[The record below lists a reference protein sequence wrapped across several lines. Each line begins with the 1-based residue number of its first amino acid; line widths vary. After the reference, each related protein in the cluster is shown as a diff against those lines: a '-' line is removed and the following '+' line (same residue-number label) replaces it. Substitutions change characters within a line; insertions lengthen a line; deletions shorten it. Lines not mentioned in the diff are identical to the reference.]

1 MGARMKKLL
10 WVLFFFVMNI
20 AIYGGI
26 EIVFERDLWNL
37 GRQADMWE
45 LIVTII
51 CVGILVFCMYKV
63 HTKLF
68 KPTVKRKFQLM
79 DLIFVFVT
87 YIALRFSSYLI
98 HNLWSSMAYG
108 TGRTKLVDFFFRANL
123 PLTTDKYI
131 FAIEALGL
139 VCFAPLL
146 EEFLF
151 RGFLNNLLRGKVNTF
166 VRMSIVSILF
176 TAVHFPTYIHNWIQF
191 LAYLIGY
198 IVLLLVYERR
208 RSLFDAILLHSLYNG
223 LLVIL
228 FIEIPRRFF

>member
-1 MGARMKKLL
+1 MGARMKKPL
-10 WVLFFFVMNI
+10 WVLFFFVAYI
-20 AIYGGI
+20 VIRGGI

-51 CVGILVFCMYKV
+51 CVGILIFCMYRV

-87 YIALRFSSYLI
+87 YITLRFSIYLI
-98 HNLWSSMAYG
+98 SLWSSWAYG
-108 TGRTKLVDFFFRANL
+108 TGRSKLVNFFFTANL
-123 PLTTDKYI
+123 TLTTDKFI
-131 FAIEALGL
+131 FALDALGL
-139 VCFAPLL
+139 VFIAPFV

-166 VRMSIVSILF
+166 IRMSIVSILF
-176 TAVHFPTYIHNWIQF
+176 AALHFPTYIHNWIQF
-191 LAYLIGY
+191 IAYLILA
-198 IVLLLVYERR
+198 IVLFLVYERR

>member
-1 MGARMKKLL
+1 MGARLKKPL
-10 WVLFFFVMNI
+10 WVLFFFVVNI
-20 AIYGGI
+20 VIYGGI
-26 EIVFERDLWNL
+26 EFVFKMNLWNL
-37 GRQADMWE
+37 GRQADMWK

-51 CVGILVFCMYKV
+51 CVAILLIFMYRV

-87 YIALRFSSYLI
+87 YIADMFLSYLI
-98 HNLWSSMAYG
+98 YNLWSSMAYG

-131 FAIEALGL
+131 FALEALGL
-139 VCFAPLL
+139 VCFAPLI

-151 RGFLNNLLRGKVNTF
+151 RGFLNNLLRGKVNAF

-176 TAVHFPTYIHNWIQF
+176 AAIHYPTFIHNWIEF
-191 LAYLIGY
+191 LAYLILS
-198 IVLLLVYERR
+198 IVLFLVYERR
-208 RSLFDAILLHSLYNG
+208 RSLFDAILLHSLSNG

>member
-1 MGARMKKLL
+1 MGARIKKPL
-10 WVLFFFVMNI
+10 WFLFFFVAYI
-20 AIYGGI
+20 VIRGGI
-26 EIVFERDLWNL
+26 EFVFKMNLWNL

-68 KPTVKRKFQLM
+68 KPTVKRKIQLM

-87 YIALRFSSYLI
+87 YITLRFSIYLI
-98 HNLWSSMAYG
+98 SLWSSMAYG
-108 TGRTKLVDFFFRANL
+108 TGRLKLVDFFFRADL
-123 PLTTDKYI
+123 TLTTDKFI
-131 FAIEALGL
+131 FALDALGL
-139 VCFAPLL
+139 VFIAPFV

-166 VRMSIVSILF
+166 IRMSIVSILF
-176 TAVHFPTYIHNWIQF
+176 AALHFPYYIHNWIQF
-191 LAYLIGY
+191 IAYIILS
-198 IVLLLVYERR
+198 IVLFLVYERR

>member
-1 MGARMKKLL
+1 MGARIKKPL
-10 WVLFFFVMNI
+10 WFLFFFVAYI
-20 AIYGGI
+20 VIRGGI
-26 EIVFERDLWNL
+26 EIVFEMNLWNL

-68 KPTVKRKFQLM
+68 KPTVKRKIQLM
-79 DLIFVFVT
+79 DLFFVFVT
-87 YIALRFSSYLI
+87 YITLRFSIYLI
-98 HNLWSSMAYG
+98 SLWSSMAYG
-108 TGRTKLVDFFFRANL
+108 TGRSKLVDFFFRADL
-123 PLTTDKYI
+123 TLTTDKFI
-131 FAIEALGL
+131 FALDALGL
-139 VCFAPLL
+139 VFIAPFV

-151 RGFLNNLLRGKVNTF
+151 RGFL
-166 VRMSIVSILF
+166 IVSILF
-176 TAVHFPTYIHNWIQF
+176 TGIHMPYIHNWRQF
-191 LAYLIGY
+191 IAYLILS
-198 IVLLLVYERR
+198 IVLFLVYERR

>member
-1 MGARMKKLL
+1 MVARLKKPL
-10 WVLFFFVMNI
+10 WFLFFFVAYI
-20 AIYGGI
+20 VIRGGI

-51 CVGILVFCMYKV
+51 CVGILIFCMYRV

-87 YIALRFSSYLI
+87 YITLRFSSYLI
-98 HNLWSSMAYG
+98 YNLWSSMAYG
-108 TGRTKLVDFFFRANL
+108 TGRSKLVDFFFRANL

-131 FAIEALGL
+131 FALEALSI
-139 VCFAPLL
+139 VVIAPFV

-166 VRMSIVSILF
+166 IRMSIVSILF
-176 TAVHFPTYIHNWIQF
+176 AALHFTYIHNWIQF
-191 LAYLIGY
+191 LDYLIGS
-198 IVLLLVYERR
+198 IVLFLVYERR
-208 RSLFDAILLHSLYNG
+208 RSLFDAILLHSLFNG

>member
-1 MGARMKKLL
+1 MVARLKKPL

-20 AIYGGI
+20 AIYVGI
-26 EIVFERDLWNL
+26 DFVFDMNLWNL
-37 GRQADMWE
+37 GRQADMWK

-51 CVGILVFCMYKV
+51 CVAILLIFMYRV

-87 YIALRFSSYLI
+87 YITLRFSIYLI
-98 HNLWSSMAYG
+98 SLWSSWAYG
-108 TGRTKLVDFFFRANL
+108 TGRLKLVDFFFRADL
-123 PLTTDKYI
+123 TLTTDKFI
-131 FAIEALGL
+131 FALDALGL
-139 VCFAPLL
+139 VFIAPFV

-166 VRMSIVSILF
+166 IRMSIVSILF
-176 TAVHFPTYIHNWIQF
+176 AAIHFPYYIHNWIQF
-191 LAYLIGY
+191 IDYLIGS
-198 IVLLLVYERR
+198 IVLFLVYERR

>member
-1 MGARMKKLL
+1 MVARLKKPL
-10 WVLFFFVMNI
+10 WFLFFFVAYI
-20 AIYGGI
+20 VIRGGI

-51 CVGILVFCMYKV
+51 CVGILIFCMYRV

-87 YIALRFSSYLI
+87 YVAVRFSSYLI
-98 HNLWSSMAYG
+98 YNLWSSWAYG
-108 TGRTKLVDFFFRANL
+108 TGQSKLVDFFFRAKL

-131 FAIEALGL
+131 FALEALGL
-139 VCFAPLL
+139 VFIAPFV
-146 EEFLF
+146 EEFVF

-166 VRMSIVSILF
+166 IRMSIVSILF
-176 TAVHFPTYIHNWIQF
+176 ATLHFTYIHNWIQF
-191 LAYLIGY
+191 LDYLIGS
-198 IVLLLVYERR
+198 IVLFLVYERR
-208 RSLFDAILLHSLYNG
+208 RSLFDAILLHSLFNG

>member
-1 MGARMKKLL
+1 MGDRIKKTL
-10 WVLFFFVMNI
+10 WFLFFFVAYI
-20 AIYGGI
+20 VIRGGI
-26 EIVFERDLWNL
+26 EFVFKMNLWNL

-51 CVGILVFCMYKV
+51 CVGILIFCMYRV

-87 YIALRFSSYLI
+87 YITLRFSSYLI
-98 HNLWSSMAYG
+98 YNLWSSMAYG
-108 TGRTKLVDFFFRANL
+108 TGRSKLVDFFFRADL
-123 PLTTDKYI
+123 TLTTDKFI
-131 FAIEALGL
+131 FALDALGL
-139 VCFAPLL
+139 VFIAPLI

-176 TAVHFPTYIHNWIQF
+176 AAIHFPTYIHNWIEF
-191 LAYLIGY
+191 LAYLILS
-198 IVLLLVYERR
+198 IVLFLVYERR
-208 RSLFDAILLHSLYNG
+208 RSLFDAILLHSLFNG

>member
-1 MGARMKKLL
+1 MKKPL
-10 WVLFFFVMNI
+10 WVLFFFVAYI
-20 AIYGGI
+20 VIYGGI
-26 EIVFERDLWNL
+26 GFVFELNSMKL

-68 KPTVKRKFQLM
+68 KPTVKRKIQLM

-87 YIALRFSSYLI
+87 YITLRFSIYLI
-98 HNLWSSMAYG
+98 SLWSSMAYG
-108 TGRTKLVDFFFRANL
+108 TGRSKLVDFFFRAGL

-131 FAIEALGL
+131 FALEALRI
-139 VCFAPLL
+139 VVIAPFV

-176 TAVHFPTYIHNWIQF
+176 AAIHFPTYIHNWIQF
-191 LAYLIGY
+191 LAYLIIS
-198 IVLLLVYERR
+198 IVLFLVYERR
-208 RSLFDAILLHSLYNG
+208 RSLFDAILLHSLFNG

-228 FIEIPRRFF
+228 FIEIPRHFF

>member
-1 MGARMKKLL
+1 MGARLKKPL
-10 WVLFFFVMNI
+10 WFLFFFVAYI
-20 AIYGGI
+20 VIRVGI
-26 EIVFERDLWNL
+26 EFVFKMNLWNL

-68 KPTVKRKFQLM
+68 KPTVKRKIQLM

-87 YIALRFSSYLI
+87 YITLRFSIYLI
-98 HNLWSSMAYG
+98 SLWSSMAYG
-108 TGRTKLVDFFFRANL
+108 TGRLKLVDFFFRADL
-123 PLTTDKYI
+123 TLTTDKFI
-131 FAIEALGL
+131 FALDALGL
-139 VCFAPLL
+139 VFIAPFV

-176 TAVHFPTYIHNWIQF
+176 AAIHFPTYIHNWIEF
-191 LAYLIGY
+191 LAYLILS
-198 IVLLLVYERR
+198 IVLFLVYERR

>member
-1 MGARMKKLL
+1 MGDRIKKTL
-10 WVLFFFVMNI
+10 WFLFFFVAYI
-20 AIYGGI
+20 VIRGGI
-26 EIVFERDLWNL
+26 EFVFKMNLWNL

-51 CVGILVFCMYKV
+51 CVGVLVFCMYKV

-68 KPTVKRKFQLM
+68 KPTVKRKIQLM

-87 YIALRFSSYLI
+87 YITLRFSSYLI
-98 HNLWSSMAYG
+98 YNLWSSMAYG
-108 TGRTKLVDFFFRANL
+108 TGRSKLVNFFFTANL
-123 PLTTDKYI
+123 TLTTDKFI
-131 FAIEALGL
+131 FALDALGL
-139 VCFAPLL
+139 VFIAPLI

-176 TAVHFPTYIHNWIQF
+176 AAIHFPTYIHNWIEF
-191 LAYLIGY
+191 LAYLILS
-198 IVLLLVYERR
+198 IVLFLVYERR
-208 RSLFDAILLHSLYNG
+208 RSLFDVILLHSLYNG

-228 FIEIPRRFF
+228 FIEIPKRFF

>member
-1 MGARMKKLL
+1 MGARLKKPL
-10 WVLFFFVMNI
+10 WALFFFVAWI
-20 AIYGGI
+20 TIFVGI
-26 EIVFERDLWNL
+26 EIVFKRDLWNL
-37 GRQADMWE
+37 GRQADMWK

-68 KPTVKRKFQLM
+68 KPTVKRKIQLM

-87 YIALRFSSYLI
+87 YIADRFSSYLI
-98 HNLWSSMAYG
+98 SLWSSMAYG
-108 TGRTKLVDFFFRANL
+108 TSRINLVNFFFRVNL

-131 FAIEALGL
+131 FALNALQL
-139 VCFAPLL
+139 VCFAPLI

-176 TAVHFPTYIHNWIQF
+176 AAIHMPYYIQNWIQF
-191 LAYLIGY
+191 IAYFIGS
-198 IVLLLVYERR
+198 IILLLVYERR

-228 FIEIPRRFF
+228 FLEIPKRFF

>member
-1 MGARMKKLL
+1 MGARMKKPL
-10 WVLFFFVMNI
+10 WVLFFFVMYSS
-20 AIYGGI
+20 IYPGI
-26 EIVFERDLWNL
+26 EFVFNMNLWNL
-37 GRQADMWE
+37 GRQADMWK

-51 CVGILVFCMYKV
+51 CVAILLIFMYRV

-87 YIALRFSSYLI
+87 YVADMFSSYLI
-98 HNLWSSMAYG
+98 YNLWSSMAYG
-108 TGRTKLVDFFFRANL
+108 TGRSKLVDYFFRANL
-123 PLTTDKYI
+123 PLTTDKFI
-131 FAIEALGL
+131 FALAALEL
-139 VCFAPLL
+139 VFIAPFV

-166 VRMSIVSILF
+166 IRMSIVSILF
-176 TAVHFPTYIHNWIQF
+176 AAVHFPEYIHNWIQF
-191 LAYLIGY
+191 LAYLIIS
-198 IVLLLVYERR
+198 IVLFLVYERR
-208 RSLFDAILLHSLYNG
+208 RSLFDAILLHSLSNG

>member
-1 MGARMKKLL
+1 MGARMKKPL
-10 WVLFFFVMNI
+10 WVLFFFVMKI
-20 AIYGGI
+20 AINEGI
-26 EIVFERDLWNL
+26 EFVFKMNLWNL

-87 YIALRFSSYLI
+87 YVAVRFSSFLI
-98 HNLWSSMAYG
+98 YNLWSSMAYG
-108 TGRTKLVDFFFRANL
+108 TGQSKLVDFFFRAGL

-131 FAIEALGL
+131 FALEALRI
-139 VCFAPLL
+139 VCFAPLI
-146 EEFLF
+146 EELF
-151 RGFLNNLLRGKVNTF
+151 YRGFLNNLLRGKVNTF
-166 VRMSIVSILF
+166 IRMSIVSILF
-176 TAVHFPTYIHNWIQF
+176 AALHFTYIHNWIQF
-191 LAYLIGY
+191 LDYLIGS
-198 IVLLLVYERR
+198 IVLFLVYERR

>member
-1 MGARMKKLL
+1 MGARLKKPL
-10 WVLFFFVMNI
+10 WVLFFFVVNI
-20 AIYGGI
+20 VIYGGI
-26 EIVFERDLWNL
+26 EFVFKMNLWNL
-37 GRQADMWE
+37 GRQADMWK

-51 CVGILVFCMYKV
+51 CVAILLIFMYRV

-87 YIALRFSSYLI
+87 YITLRFSSYLI
-98 HNLWSSMAYG
+98 YNLWSSMAYG
-108 TGRTKLVDFFFRANL
+108 TGRSKLVDFFFRANL

-131 FAIEALGL
+131 FALEALGL
-139 VCFAPLL
+139 VCFAPLI

-176 TAVHFPTYIHNWIQF
+176 AALHFPYYIHNWIQF
-191 LAYLIGY
+191 LDYLIIS
-198 IVLLLVYERR
+198 IVLFLVYERR
-208 RSLFDAILLHSLYNG
+208 RSLFDAILLHSLSNG

>member
-1 MGARMKKLL
+1 MGARLKKPL
-10 WVLFFFVMNI
+10 WFLFFFVAYI
-20 AIYGGI
+20 VIRGGI
-26 EIVFERDLWNL
+26 EFVFKMNLWNL

-51 CVGILVFCMYKV
+51 CVAILLIFMYRV

-87 YIALRFSSYLI
+87 YITLRFSIYLI
-98 HNLWSSMAYG
+98 SLWSSMAYG
-108 TGRTKLVDFFFRANL
+108 TGRLKLVDFFFRADL
-123 PLTTDKYI
+123 TLTTDKFI
-131 FAIEALGL
+131 FALDALGL
-139 VCFAPLL
+139 VFIAPFV

-166 VRMSIVSILF
+166 IRMSIVSILF
-176 TAVHFPTYIHNWIQF
+176 AASHFPTYIHNWIQF
-191 LAYLIGY
+191 IAYLILA
-198 IVLLLVYERR
+198 IVLFLVYERR

>member
-1 MGARMKKLL
+1 MGARMKKPL
-10 WVLFFFVMNI
+10 WFLFFFVAYI
-20 AIYGGI
+20 VIRGGI
-26 EIVFERDLWNL
+26 EFVFKMNLWNL

-51 CVGILVFCMYKV
+51 CVGFLVFCMYKV

-68 KPTVKRKFQLM
+68 KPTVKRKIQLM

-87 YIALRFSSYLI
+87 YITLRFSIYLI
-98 HNLWSSMAYG
+98 SLWSSMAYG
-108 TGRTKLVDFFFRANL
+108 TGRSKLVDFFFRADL
-123 PLTTDKYI
+123 TLTTDKFI
-131 FAIEALGL
+131 FALDALGL
-139 VCFAPLL
+139 VFIAPFV
-146 EEFLF
+146 EEFVF

-176 TAVHFPTYIHNWIQF
+176 AAIHFPTYIHNWIEF
-191 LAYLIGY
+191 LAYLILS
-198 IVLLLVYERR
+198 IVLFLVYERR

>member
-1 MGARMKKLL
+1 MGARIKKPL
-10 WVLFFFVMNI
+10 WFLFFFVAYI
-20 AIYGGI
+20 VIRGGI
-26 EIVFERDLWNL
+26 EFVFKMNLWNL

-68 KPTVKRKFQLM
+68 KPTVKRKIQLM

-87 YIALRFSSYLI
+87 YITLRFSIYLI
-98 HNLWSSMAYG
+98 SLWSSMAYG
-108 TGRTKLVDFFFRANL
+108 TGRSKLVDFFFRADL
-123 PLTTDKYI
+123 TLTTDKFI
-131 FAIEALGL
+131 FSLDALGL
-139 VCFAPLL
+139 VFIAPFV

-176 TAVHFPTYIHNWIQF
+176 AALHFPYYIHNWIQF
-191 LAYLIGY
+191 IAYIILS
-198 IVLLLVYERR
+198 IVLFLVYERR

-228 FIEIPRRFF
+228 FIEIPKRFF